1 MGIRIRTIIAG
12 LVLTSAPLLAG
23 AASGIDGNSPL
34 LCNFNSL
41 ASCSQDVGECLF
53 GTPDEGNLPEFVEV
67 DFSKKT
73 VSGLWPESQRRISR
87 MNNLVVLEDRIVA
100 QGMDDNRPWS
110 FVIDRANGDFVGSG
124 PAVREGISIF
134 GDCMPRK

>member
-110 FVIDRANGDFVGSG
+110 FVIDRANGDFVTALCRYQGCKS
-124 PAVREGISIF
+124 AVQSAGQ
-134 GDCMPRK
+134 

>member
-12 LVLTSAPLLAG
+12 LVLTSAPPLAG
-23 AASGIDGNSPL
+23 AASDIDGNSPL
-34 LCNFNSL
+34 LCNFNGL
-41 ASCSQDVGECLF
+41 ASCSQDSGECLS

-73 VSGLWPESQRRISR
+73 VSGLWPRSQQRVSK

-110 FVIDRANGDFVGSG
+110 FVIDRVSGDFVGAEPGVS
-124 PAVREGISIF
+124 EGISIF
-134 GDCMPRK
+134 GDCMPR

>member
-1 MGIRIRTIIAG
+1 
-12 LVLTSAPLLAG
+12 
-23 AASGIDGNSPL
+23 
-34 LCNFNSL
+34 
-41 ASCSQDVGECLF
+41 
-53 GTPDEGNLPEFVEV
+53 
-67 DFSKKT
+67 
-73 VSGLWPESQRRISR
+73 

-124 PAVREGISIF
+124 PAIREGISIF